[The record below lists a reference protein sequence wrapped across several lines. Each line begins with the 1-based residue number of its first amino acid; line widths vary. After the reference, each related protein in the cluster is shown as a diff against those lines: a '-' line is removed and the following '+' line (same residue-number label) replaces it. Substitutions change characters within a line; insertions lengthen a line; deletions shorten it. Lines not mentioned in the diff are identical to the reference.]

1 MSDVPSLAV
10 DLAILTTDGQELK
23 AVVLRRN
30 EPPDGGMLALLGGT
44 LGIDESL
51 EQAAL
56 RILLEQAQLQDVFVE
71 QLYTF
76 GHPRRDPR
84 KRTISVV
91 YYALVDIT
99 RLAAAEIDPALLGT
113 VHVPWEGEAGG
124 PVQVTVGQGGEALAF
139 DHGAILGSAV
149 LRIRGKL
156 DYSPIGFQLLG
167 ERFTLR
173 ALQQVHETILGKA
186 LNKDSFRRRMLAS
199 GLLAPTGER
208 EQEVEHRPAEL
219 YRFTRPSAV

>member
-1 MSDVPSLAV
+1 
-10 DLAILTTDGQELK
+10 
-23 AVVLRRN
+23 
-30 EPPDGGMLALLGGT
+30 
-44 LGIDESL
+44 
-51 EQAAL
+51 
-56 RILLEQAQLQDVFVE
+56 
-71 QLYTF
+71 
-76 GHPRRDPR
+76 
-84 KRTISVV
+84 
-91 YYALVDIT
+91 
-99 RLAAAEIDPALLGT
+99 
-113 VHVPWEGEAGG
+113 VPWEGEAGG